1 MADDSY
7 YAKWSSHEKNY
18 IKTNARRL
26 NSSYRVMSRSKS
38 PVFLPKTTN
47 SNQKA
52 QTQRQQKMDSKTKLL
67 TVLKKANIGNSL
79 TYKIGSASK
88 NELKNDKPNSGYFN
102 KAPPVTSR
110 SPTIIKLS
118 DPRTPHKHRSHT
130 LMADHSP
137 SPVRLIRLASLLN
150 NQPSDDR
157 VSDDA
162 FDTPFMPSKQA
173 DDMCVKLDI
182 ISNKCK
188 VDVIRKINLMNTRA
202 THNLS
207 ADKPIAKRYTEIMQK
222 YTLQR
227 P

>member
-26 NSSYRVMSRSKS
+26 NSSYRVMSRSRS

-47 SNQKA
+47 SNQNA
-52 QTQRQQKMDSKTKLL
+52 QTQRQQKLDSKTKLL

-102 KAPPVTSR
+102 KALPATSR
-110 SPTIIKLS
+110 SPTIRKPS

-137 SPVRLIRLASLLN
+137 SPSPVRLVRLASLLN

-157 VSDDA
+157 VSDDT
-162 FDTPFMPSKQA
+162 FDTLFMPVMPSKMA

-188 VDVIRKINLMNTRA
+188 VDVIQKINMMNTRA

-207 ADKPIAKRYTEIMQK
+207 ADKPIAKR
-222 YTLQR
+222 
-227 P
+227 